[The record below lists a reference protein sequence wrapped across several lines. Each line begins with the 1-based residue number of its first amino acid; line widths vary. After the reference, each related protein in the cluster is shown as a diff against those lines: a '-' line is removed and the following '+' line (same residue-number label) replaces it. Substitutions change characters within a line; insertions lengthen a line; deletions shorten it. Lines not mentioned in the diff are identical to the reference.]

1 MVFKKF
7 ENFWFSD
14 DDSLSKYFYFFLKM
28 WKILIHRQNYTK
40 HKVGP
45 NLYLGPPLFLVEK
58 GRERL
63 LKVETLA
70 T

>member
-7 ENFWFSD
+7 ENCWFLD

-28 WKILIHRQNYTK
+28 WKILIHGQNYTK

-45 NLYLGPPLFLVEK
+45 RLNLDSLYFCLKRVREAVES
-58 GRERL
+58 
-63 LKVETLA
+63 
-70 T
+70 